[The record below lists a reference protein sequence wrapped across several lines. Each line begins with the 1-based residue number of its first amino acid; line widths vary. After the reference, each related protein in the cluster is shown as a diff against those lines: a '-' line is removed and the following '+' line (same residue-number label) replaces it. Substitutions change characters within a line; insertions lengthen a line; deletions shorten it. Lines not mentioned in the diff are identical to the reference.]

1 MKESVKLASSMEV
14 RQRIDV
20 ENALG
25 PRQSIA
31 VKRSY
36 DGKREIQETCG
47 SQLREDKK
55 NMVTLEV
62 TSALK

>member
-1 MKESVKLASSMEV
+1 MKLESSIEV
-14 RQRIDV
+14 RQSIDV

-36 DGKREIQETCG
+36 DGKRVSQETCG
-47 SQLREDKK
+47 SQLREDQN

-62 TSALK
+62 TSALT